1 MMKHVGPLMIAMGI
15 VHLAVSFV
23 LFPKE
28 LLEIWRAG
36 PLDGL
41 SWSLDMLAG
50 FWFLIFTWPMI
61 AVGVLFRESYKTI
74 GDIPGRRFVGA
85 SFTLMPI
92 VSGVFLPASGLWLFI
107 VPGTMLLLG
116 RPKRPEA
123 SA

>member
-1 MMKHVGPLMIAMGI
+1 MMKHVGPLMISMGI

-23 LFPKE
+23 LFPTE

-36 PLDGL
+36 PLAGL
-41 SWSLDMLAG
+41 SWTLDMLAG

-61 AVGVLFRESYKTI
+61 AVGVVFRESYKTL
-74 GDIPGRRFVGA
+74 GDNPGRRFVGA
-85 SFTLMPI
+85 SFILMPI
-92 VSGVFLPASGLWLFI
+92 VSGVFLPTSGLWFFI

-116 RPKRPEA
+116 RPTRPEA